1 MISQVAL
8 NNIKKDLTVVTIVF
22 VIAHVIKTK
31 VILKSDNLFTP
42 AFIEDLAG
50 TLVGFSVFN
59 SIESMLPK
67 LPSWMPIEAAKVS
80 TMIVVKT
87 AVLAVYKGQDIASKF
102 TQQFLMNLGMVFG
115 SLVLY
120 DVFAKRV
127 LNKSGKYDK
136 IKKLAPAIHDVGE
149 KGWSMVI
156 SDIMGDGDIERDTPV
171 DVVVTLMGILGFHL
185 INGFVDLV

>member
-22 VIAHVIKTK
+22 VIAHVLKEK
-31 VILKSDNLFTP
+31 VILKSDNLFSG

-50 TLVGFSVFN
+50 TLVGFSAFN

-67 LPSWMPIEAAKVS
+67 LPSWLPVSALKVG
-80 TMIVVKT
+80 TMVVVKT
-87 AVLAVYKGQDIASKF
+87 AALAIYKGQDVASKF
-102 TQQFLMNLGMVFG
+102 NNKYIMNLGMVVG

-120 DVFAKRV
+120 DVFVKRV

-136 IKKLAPAIHDVGE
+136 IKKLAPVIDDVGS
-149 KGWSMVI
+149 KGWSMVV
-156 SDIMGDGDIERDTPV
+156 SDVMGDGDIERDTPL
-171 DVVVTLMGILGFHL
+171 DVLVTLMGILGFHL
-185 INGFVDLV
+185 VNAFFNVV

>member
-22 VIAHVIKTK
+22 VIAHVLKEKI
-31 VILKSDNLFTP
+31 ILKSDNLFSG

-50 TLVGFSVFN
+50 TLVGFSAFN

-67 LPSWMPIEAAKVS
+67 LPSWLPVSALKVG
-80 TMIVVKT
+80 TMVVVKT
-87 AVLAVYKGQDIASKF
+87 AALAIYKGQDVASKF
-102 TQQFLMNLGMVFG
+102 NNKYIMNLGLVVG

-120 DVFAKRV
+120 DVFVKRV

-136 IKKLAPAIHDVGE
+136 IKKLAPVIDDVGS
-149 KGWSMVI
+149 KGWSMVV
-156 SDIMGDGDIERDTPV
+156 SDVMGDGDIERDTPL
-171 DVVVTLMGILGFHL
+171 DVLVTLLGILGFHL
-185 INGFVDLV
+185 VNAFFNVV

>member
-22 VIAHVIKTK
+22 VIAHVLKEK
-31 VILKSDNLFTP
+31 VILKSNNLFSG

-50 TLVGFSVFN
+50 TLVGFSAFN

-67 LPSWMPIEAAKVS
+67 LPSWLPVSALKVG
-80 TMIVVKT
+80 TMVVVKT
-87 AVLAVYKGQDIASKF
+87 AALAIYKGQDVASKF
-102 TQQFLMNLGMVFG
+102 DNKYIMNLGLVVG

-120 DVFAKRV
+120 DVFVKRV

-136 IKKLAPAIHDVGE
+136 IKKLAPVIDDVGS
-149 KGWSMVI
+149 KGWSMVV
-156 SDIMGDGDIERDTPV
+156 SDVMGDGDIERDTPL
-171 DVVVTLMGILGFHL
+171 DVLVTLMGIMGFHL
-185 INGFVDLV
+185 VNAFFNVV

>member
-1 MISQVAL
+1 MISQVSL

-42 AFIEDLAG
+42 SFIEDLAG

-59 SIESMLPK
+59 SIESLLPK
-67 LPSWMPIEAAKVS
+67 LPSWLPIDALKVS
-80 TMIVVKT
+80 TMVVVKT
-87 AVLAVYKGQDIASKF
+87 IVLAFYKGQDIKAKF
-102 TQQFLMNLGMVFG
+102 SNKFLMNLAMVFG

-120 DVFAKRV
+120 DVFVKNI

-136 IKKLAPAIHDVGE
+136 IKKLAPVIDEVSG

-156 SDIMGDGDIERDTPV
+156 SDIMGDGDIETETPTNV
-171 DVVVTLMGILGFHL
+171 LVTLMGILGFHL
-185 INGFVDLV
+185 INGFINLV

>member
-1 MISQVAL
+1 MISQVSL

-50 TLVGFSVFN
+50 TLIGFSVFN
-59 SIESMLPK
+59 TIESLLPK
-67 LPSWMPIEAAKVS
+67 LPSWIPVSAIKVA
-80 TMIVVKT
+80 TMVTVKT
-87 AVLAVYKGQDIASKF
+87 TVLALYKGQDVKAKF
-102 TQQFLMNLGMVFG
+102 NQKFLMNLGLIFG
-115 SLVLY
+115 AIVLY
-120 DVFAKRV
+120 DVFVKNV

-136 IKKLAPAIHDVGE
+136 IKKLAPVIDEVSG
-149 KGWSMVI
+149 KGWSMVV
-156 SDIMGDGDIERDTPV
+156 SDIMGDGDIERDTPI
-171 DVVVTLMGILGFHL
+171 DVLVTLMGILGFHL